1 MLKNTQNSFGTIGKA
16 FHWLI
21 AVCIVGMV
29 RVGVTMTDMDSSPR
43 KMVLYSLHK
52 STGTLFLLFVILAF
66 VWRLL
71 SPIPRLPGSLHP
83 WHRRLAKLSPVVL
96 YGLLFLI
103 PLSGIALSQ
112 AAGYPITVYSLFT
125 LPNIFPKDPELSKIA
140 LMVHQYGAFT
150 LIGVV
155 SLHTGAALYHH
166 FILKTNVLQRML
178 PSWLQRF

>member
-1 MLKNTQNSFGTIGKA
+1 MLKNTGNSFGMLSKA

-21 AVCIVGMV
+21 ALCIVGMIT
-29 RVGVTMTDMDSSPR
+29 VGLTMTDMEPSPT
-43 KMVLYSLHK
+43 KMALYSLHE
-52 STGTLFLLFVILAF
+52 STGAVILLLVILAF
-66 VWRLL
+66 VWRLF
-71 SPIPRLPGSLHP
+71 SPIPQLPGSLHL

-103 PLSGIALSQ
+103 PLSGIILSQ

-125 LPNIFPKDPELSKIA
+125 LPNIFPKDPALSKIA
-140 LMVHQYGAFT
+140 LMIHQYGAFT

-155 SLHTGAALYHH
+155 TLHIGAALYHH

-178 PSWLQRF
+178 PSWFQRF